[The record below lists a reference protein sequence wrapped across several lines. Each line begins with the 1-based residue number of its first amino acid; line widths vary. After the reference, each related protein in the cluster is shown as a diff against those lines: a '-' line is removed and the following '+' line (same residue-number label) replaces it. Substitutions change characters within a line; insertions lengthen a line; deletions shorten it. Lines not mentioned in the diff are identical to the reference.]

1 MLYGGPGQDGTGLQ
15 VINNTDLQQ
24 RDQAGRWGQLALVS
38 SFGSSSGMVRGW
50 EWGGG
55 GLELAKTEE
64 AAAGMGSPFPR
75 GSILPQSQAP
85 AGQGRGM
92 GDGVTF
98 LGLGQIGA
106 WPLGAWFCAPA
117 FEQGWSRR
125 TGELALHVSAATGLR
140 GHGLGTAR
148 LPQLAKR
155 YVTILNA

>member
-1 MLYGGPGQDGTGLQ
+1 MLYGGLGQDGTGLQ

-24 RDQAGRWGQLALVS
+24 RGQAGRWGQLALVS
-38 SFGSSSGMVRGW
+38 SFGSSSGMVRGS
-50 EWGGG
+50 G

-92 GDGVTF
+92 DDEVTF

-106 WPLGAWFCAPA
+106 WPLGAWF
-117 FEQGWSRR
+117 
-125 TGELALHVSAATGLR
+125 
-140 GHGLGTAR
+140 
-148 LPQLAKR
+148 
-155 YVTILNA
+155 